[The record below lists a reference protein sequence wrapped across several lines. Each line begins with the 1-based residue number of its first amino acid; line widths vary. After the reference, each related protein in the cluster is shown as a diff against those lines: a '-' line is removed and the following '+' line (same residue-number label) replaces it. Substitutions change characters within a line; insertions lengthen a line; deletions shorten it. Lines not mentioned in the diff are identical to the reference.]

1 MPKNIRKTN
10 AWKSN
15 VHICIRFEYITFF
28 LSSWHERWFDF
39 FHFYRLEKVSIHIIK
54 GRPQI
59 SLTSNGRRLSN
70 CQRYYLRLSTCQ
82 RRWRGLVKIPVNV
95 VYEWPLKVFILYLKR
110 QCNRFPISSHWVN
123 SSANRLDVHY
133 IGRPM

>member
-1 MPKNIRKTN
+1 MGGGYP
-10 AWKSN
+10 N
-15 VHICIRFEYITFF
+15 VKDIT
-28 LSSWHERWFDF
+28 L
-39 FHFYRLEKVSIHIIK
+39 
-54 GRPQI
+54 G
-59 SLTSNGRRLSN
+59 
-70 CQRYYLRLSTCQ
+70 CQ
-82 RRWRGLVKIPVNV
+82 LVNEGGEGGQLKIPVNV